1 MSDNH
6 SVSSQPRIV
15 AFGEVLWDM
24 LPAGPKLGGAPV
36 NFLYHAHVLGARV
49 QALTRVG
56 DDQLGRD
63 VLARFAK
70 LEIPTDFVQI
80 SRDAPTGVVNVSLD
94 ANGNPSYEIVENV
107 AWDEIVVDEAIVG
120 RILDF
125 LADSSKSAFYYGSL
139 ALRSQDNR
147 RALEQIVKRLPSSV
161 LRVCDLNL
169 RPPFYSKE
177 VVRFALESADAFK
190 LNDSEAIELDQM
202 FRDVLPPSLEPLV
215 GDDGGLGE
223 AIRRD
228 KAQVDE
234 ILAQW
239 AKNWRDRFG
248 LSAIIVTCGAH
259 GAYLFNGDRASY
271 APSVEVQIADAVGAG
286 DSFSAVC
293 VAGILSDVDDAKIVE
308 AAAKRAAFVCS
319 QDGATPP
326 IPPEDA
332 NPFQY

>member
-1 MSDNH
+1 MSDNS
-6 SVSSQPRIV
+6 SVFSRSKIV

-36 NFLYHAHVLGARV
+36 NFLYHAHVLGAQV

-56 DDQLGRD
+56 DDQLGRE
-63 VLARFAK
+63 VLARFAN
-70 LEIPTDFVQI
+70 LEIPTEFVQI
-80 SRDAPTGVVNVSLD
+80 SRNAPTGVVNVSLS
-94 ANGNPSYEIVENV
+94 ANGDPSYEIVENV
-107 AWDEIVVDEAIVG
+107 AWDEIAVDETTVEK
-120 RILDF
+120 ILGF
-125 LADSSKSAFYYGSL
+125 LAGSSKSAFYYGSL
-139 ALRSQDNR
+139 ALRSQSNR
-147 RALEQIVKRLPSSV
+147 RALEQIVKPLPADV

-177 VVRFALESADAFK
+177 TVRFSLESADVFK
-190 LNDSEAIELDQM
+190 LNDSEAIELDRT
-202 FRDVLPPSLEPLV
+202 FRDVLPPSLDSLV
-215 GDDGGLGE
+215 GGDAGLGE

-228 KAQVDE
+228 KAQVDAV
-234 ILAQW
+234 LATW
-239 AKNWRDRFG
+239 ARNWRDRFG
-248 LSAIIVTCGAH
+248 LSAIIVTCGAS

-271 APSVEVQIADAVGAG
+271 APSVEVQVADAVGAG

-293 VAGILSDVDDAKIVE
+293 VVGILNGVDDAKIVE

-332 NPFQY
+332 NPF